1 MNIIINHNNDTIEI
15 NDKLIQLR
23 KISTHTLER
32 IINTIFDEVVKFD
45 GMSDKSAMMIYTT
58 LKSIDEDK
66 ETVIGEW

>member
-23 KISTHTLER
+23 KISTKTLER
-32 IINTIFDEVVKFD
+32 IVNVILDEVCPVD
-45 GMSDKSAMMIYTT
+45 NGYPMLEVT